1 MTGSTVDW
9 HELEGALLAAL
20 DDEPGTLARLE
31 RRWRECEHAP
41 DPVPAAMVASLAAQ
55 IVVTSWGNLTP
66 LAQWS
71 ERVGRLLTL
80 EPGTPL
86 ERLQLASGLLCRFD
100 HGDAKE
106 EAAQHA
112 TRVAR
117 MGRDALRDLQLA
129 GDVPHANLAIAASEQ
144 LPGHYA
150 QTGEN
155 AHGSLCVDAQEHL
168 AALPGVDPRLAA
180 RAIYW
185 SSAALR
191 LLDDLPRSQAVYARL
206 GETAR
211 ALGWRWLDFQMADMD
226 ARPAFDARDAKA
238 ASASLEK
245 VKAAL
250 DPARPNDVREYHHLG
265 GWLAAIQHD
274 YRRAEQHHRLSLEAA
289 EAAGMPAQ
297 VRFLC
302 KFGVAYSLVA
312 QGKFDEALQ
321 LLADPPTTSPRMTSV
336 YDATRLLIQAL
347 RSRAAGDEAEYTR
360 HLAAGLANMREFEL
374 YRVFFNLP
382 RELAVLAV
390 DALERGIE
398 AAFVPKLIAWR
409 KLEPPANAGEAWPW
423 ALRVKALGTFAV
435 EVDGVALEGTRKA
448 SDHRLDLLKV
458 LAANDGKPLAVSRVT
473 ELLWPDA
480 GPENGRKSFDMA
492 LSRLRKLLG
501 QEDSVVLNDG
511 KLAFSPALAWC
522 DTADFA
528 ARCEKPVAGL
538 EAAALERHAAALLA
552 RYARGFLDGE
562 QLEGPWAVEARERN
576 KQRLVR
582 QAQAVADALA
592 TRASTAAAI
601 RLVQQAIEAEPLAE
615 SLYIW
620 LMRSHAEAGN
630 HAEGLRVFR
639 RLREML
645 SIMLSI
651 KPSAEALALA
661 RRMSDTAAT

>member
-1 MTGSTVDW
+1 MAVSTVDW
-9 HELEGALLAAL
+9 HELEAWLLAAL
-20 DDEPGTLARLE
+20 EDEPGTLARLE
-31 RRWRECEHAP
+31 SAWQRLEHGD
-41 DPVPAAMVASLAAQ
+41 DPAPAAMVASLGAQ
-55 IVVTSWGNLTP
+55 IVVSSFGNLTP
-66 LAQWS
+66 LAHWS
-71 ERVGRLLTL
+71 ERAGRFLAL
-80 EPGTPL
+80 EPADPL
-86 ERLQLASGLLCRFD
+86 ARLQLASGLLCRFD

-117 MGRDALRDLQLA
+117 MGREALRDLELA
-129 GDVPHANLAIAASEQ
+129 GPVQHANIAVAASEQ

-155 AHGSLCVDAQEHL
+155 AHGSLCVDAQERL
-168 AALPGVDPRLAA
+168 AALPHVDPRLAA

-226 ARPAFDARDAKA
+226 ARPAFDARDASRA
-238 ASASLEK
+238 AAALER

-250 DPARPNDVREYHHLG
+250 DLARPNDVREYHHLG
-265 GWLAAIQHD
+265 GWLAAIQED

-289 EAAGMPAQ
+289 EAGGMPNQ

-312 QGKFDEALQ
+312 QGKFDEALSM
-321 LLADPPTTSPRMTSV
+321 LADPPTTSPRMTSV
-336 YDATRLLIQAL
+336 YDATRLLIEAL
-347 RSRAAGDEAEYTR
+347 RSRASGDEDAFAR

-374 YRVFFNLP
+374 YRVFQNLS
-382 RELAVLAV
+382 RELAVLAA

-398 AAFVPKLIAWR
+398 PPFVAKLVAWR
-409 KLEPPANAGEAWPW
+409 KLDPPPGAGERWPW
-423 ALRVKALGTFAV
+423 ALRVRALGTFTV
-435 EVDGVALEGTRKA
+435 EVDGVALEGTRKS

-501 QEDSVVLNDG
+501 QEDTVLLNDG
-511 KLAFSPALAWC
+511 KLAFSPTLAWC
-522 DTADFA
+522 DTGDFA
-528 ARCEKPVAGL
+528 LLCEKSVSG
-538 EAAALERHAAALLA
+538 ALEDYAGRLLA
-552 RYARGFLDGE
+552 AYGRGFLDGE
-562 QLEGPWAVEARERN
+562 QLEAPWAIEARERN

-592 TRASTAAAI
+592 TRASTAAAV

-645 SIMLSI
+645 SVMLSI

-661 RRMSDTAAT
+661 RRMSDAAAT